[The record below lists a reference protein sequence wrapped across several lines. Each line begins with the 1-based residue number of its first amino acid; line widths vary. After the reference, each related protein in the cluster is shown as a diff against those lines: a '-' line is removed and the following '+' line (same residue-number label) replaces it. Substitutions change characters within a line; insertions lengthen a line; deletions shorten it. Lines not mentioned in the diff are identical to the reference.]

1 MPRNGGSTTDIEAW
15 RVLER
20 NGKSYPLERL
30 EHIDGAL
37 YYATPIASSAN
48 FNYHERWLLPEHGW
62 SLSRFRFIGRPSQGL
77 DWYIETDTIEV
88 KGNLWTVRDC
98 YLDVAVFEGSH
109 YEVWDADELAEG
121 LTAGEIS
128 IEEAAKAL
136 ESLNRLC
143 RLLTKNGYSGAALL
157 AELAPGLPR

>member
-1 MPRNGGSTTDIEAW
+1 MPRNGGSSTDTEAR

-30 EHIDGAL
+30 ELSDGAL
-37 YYATPIASSAN
+37 HYARPIASSAN
-48 FNYHERWLLPEHGW
+48 FNYHERWLLPRHGW
-62 SLSRFRFIGRPSQGL
+62 SLSRFSFTGRANRGL

-98 YLDVAVFEGSH
+98 YLDVAVFEGSR
-109 YEVWDADELAEG
+109 YEVLDADELAQG
-121 LTAGEIS
+121 LTAGDIS
-128 IEEAAKAL
+128 VEEAARAL

-143 RLLTKNGYSGAALL
+143 RLLASNGFSGAALL